1 MRKTTRL
8 VFFNIDSQFEQ
19 DLNQFNNFISTLAIN
34 SLTCKVFQKL
44 FAYYKVNIS
53 LKIPYGSIGIK
64 LDYSLY
70 GKWYELYRMMLG
82 LCMINSSVS
91 SCV

>member
-34 SLTCKVFQKL
+34 SFTCKIFQKL
-44 FAYYKVNIS
+44 FAYYKVKIS
-53 LKIPYGSIGIK
+53 LTIPYTIPYTICSSIRIK

-70 GKWYELYRMMLG
+70 DKRL
-82 LCMINSSVS
+82 NHTV
-91 SCV
+91 